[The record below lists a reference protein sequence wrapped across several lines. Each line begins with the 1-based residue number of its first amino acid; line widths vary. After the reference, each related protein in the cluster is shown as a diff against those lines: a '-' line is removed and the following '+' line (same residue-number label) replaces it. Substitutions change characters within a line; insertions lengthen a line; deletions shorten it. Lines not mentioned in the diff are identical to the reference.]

1 MSSIS
6 FKAPH
11 IINYLQGEGKCPFG
25 NKCFYKHAGADG
37 VLIDV
42 GCPRRAR
49 KIQVN
54 EELIDLLDVSIIFRI
69 KYTVFLYITVFYIL
83 LK

>member
-1 MSSIS
+1 MEEIS
-6 FKAPH
+6 NWTICFF
-11 IINYLQGEGKCPFG
+11 LQGEGKCPFG
-25 NKCFYKHAGADG
+25 NKCFYKHAGVDG

-54 EELIDLLDVSIIFRI
+54 DELIDLLDVSILYFKWLLIRI
-69 KYTVFLYITVFYIL
+69 VVLSIEHV
-83 LK
+83 